1 MLDSL
6 PAVPAVPGS
15 DVPQSGIRT
24 MDTTPCCPL
33 HIPFPS
39 HSHDQLTRLWE
50 EPEVAEE
57 DQARPSL
64 GISLLYGN

>member
-6 PAVPAVPGS
+6 PAVPAVQGM

-24 MDTTPCCPL
+24 TDTTPCCPL
-33 HIPFPS
+33 LIPFPS
-39 HSHDQLTRLWE
+39 HSLNQLTRLWE
-50 EPEVAEE
+50 EPEAAEE

-64 GISLLYGN
+64 VISLLFGN